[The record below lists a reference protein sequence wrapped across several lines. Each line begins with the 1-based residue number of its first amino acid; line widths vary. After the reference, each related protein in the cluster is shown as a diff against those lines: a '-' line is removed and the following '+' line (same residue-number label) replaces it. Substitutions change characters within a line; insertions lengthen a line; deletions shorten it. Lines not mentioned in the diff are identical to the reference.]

1 MIIKNALMTSSE
13 LIKLVSQE
21 DVNLLILDLR
31 PLSAYETA
39 HIPLA
44 ISAHRLFNNIS
55 FEVKNEEDK
64 KRFIEIYRELFSS
77 LGLKGGE
84 RIVLYTSQNFQKCIV
99 AKKLLELFGYSSES
113 VFILDGG
120 FESWIKSGLKLSYEG
135 VSLPQSSF
143 LVEAQSIEIDACNEI
158 VRMDAAL
165 APFIDFPRFNKE
177 PVFAFN
183 RQGDVIYANVS
194 KEKNLPDIHS
204 LYDVKKA
211 LSREYIDAMIEE
223 SKEDRSVYLD
233 KKRQRYY
240 AINLKGLSDSNR
252 ILAYGFDIT
261 KLYKLNKDL
270 KAEVARALEK
280 IEKKNQKLAQQEQ
293 AYKEMEAK
301 DLFLANMSH
310 ELRTPLN
317 AIMGFIDGLKQLEKD
332 TKKLQYL
339 NLVKENAQALKTI
352 IDNIM
357 QLSKEPVIK
366 KEPTQLLTLFE
377 DIVAPYKVKAEK
389 EGMAFEYHFDE
400 ACRACIEHVDG
411 HNLKIVVGHIID
423 NAIKFNRPKG
433 RIEVRVDK
441 KETLLVVEVKDEGIG
456 IEPKNLEKIFEPFSQ
471 EDSSFTRNYQGVGV
485 GLAVCKKLI
494 DAMGGSIEVQ
504 STPKEGSCFKVLMP
518 LEKQA

>member
-1 MIIKNALMTSSE
+1 M
-13 LIKLVSQE
+13 
-21 DVNLLILDLR
+21 
-31 PLSAYETA
+31 
-39 HIPLA
+39 
-44 ISAHRLFNNIS
+44 
-55 FEVKNEEDK
+55 
-64 KRFIEIYRELFSS
+64 
-77 LGLKGGE
+77 
-84 RIVLYTSQNFQKCIV
+84 
-99 AKKLLELFGYSSES
+99 
-113 VFILDGG
+113 
-120 FESWIKSGLKLSYEG
+120 
-135 VSLPQSSF
+135 
-143 LVEAQSIEIDACNEI
+143 
-158 VRMDAAL
+158 
-165 APFIDFPRFNKE
+165 APFVDFPRFNKE

-183 RQGDVIYANVS
+183 RQGELVYANIA
-194 KEKNLPDIHS
+194 KEKSLPHIHS
-204 LYDVKKA
+204 IFDLVKDMDAEA
-211 LSREYIDAMIEE
+211 LKVLIEE
-223 SKEDRSVYLD
+223 SRDDRVIYLD
-233 KKRQRYY
+233 KKHQRYY

-280 IEKKNQKLAQQEQ
+280 IQIKNERIREQEQ

-411 HNLKIVVGHIID
+411 HNLKIVVGHIMD
-423 NAIKFNRPKG
+423 NAMKFNRPKG